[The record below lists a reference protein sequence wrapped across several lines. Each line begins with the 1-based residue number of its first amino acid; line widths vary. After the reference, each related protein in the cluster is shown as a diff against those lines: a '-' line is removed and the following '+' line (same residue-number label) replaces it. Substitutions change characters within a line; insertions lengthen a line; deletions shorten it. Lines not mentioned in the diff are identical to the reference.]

1 MQIIGTTLERT
12 IIRSTPGGDII
23 IGSIPKDVQITAND
37 GLGSW
42 LKLITVS
49 GVPKGGYVNS
59 RSIKITAVV
68 TPPPP
73 DNPPPPPPTTNPKV
87 LRTIQI
93 LDDFKF
99 IIDGVEE

>member
-1 MQIIGTTLERT
+1 MNITGVTLERT
-12 IIRSTPGGDII
+12 SIRSTPGGDTI
-23 IGSIPKDVQITAND
+23 IGSIPKDTPITAND

-42 LKLITVS
+42 MKLITIN

-59 RSIKITAVV
+59 RSIKITAVI
-68 TPPPP
+68 TEPPP
-73 DNPPPPPPTTNPKV
+73 DTPPPPPPTTNPKV

-99 IIDGVEE
+99 IIDGIPE